1 MCEIYTL
8 LVQGNGKT
16 TFAPREDAALAAA
29 IRDGLLPDGHQF
41 VNRLGDAGLL
51 QCSVFRREAGAGGC
65 FVVQDSEGQLFAVV
79 AESNL
84 AYGLGLG
91 RFGRLVAYAR
101 YGADIFENA
110 DVDDDDL

>member
-8 LVQGNGKT
+8 QVQGNGKT
-16 TFAPREDAALAAA
+16 GFAPRQDEALLAA
-29 IRDGLLPDGHQF
+29 IDDGFMPDGHQF
-41 VNRLGDAGLL
+41 VSRLGDAGLL
-51 QCSVFRREAGAGGC
+51 QCSVFRRENGAGGC
-65 FVVQDSEGQLFAVV
+65 FVLQDADGPLFAVV